1 MSRGRAAAGV
11 SLSAALAWLLAA
23 CAAPT
28 APAAPEPAAPADAVA
43 VAEAVAAPAPPAGAA
58 SAPAHPLQLAAEA
71 LLRKDAP
78 QFDRYY
84 ADYAI
89 GDLDRDGRDDIAVE
103 YGLGD
108 EGATRHVANRVRVL
122 MSREGGLQPL
132 PEDGGD
138 LFGYCAALRDII
150 DGVLRVD
157 ALEACMVPF
166 PKTVAHHRYRWS
178 EQGLRRLDEETPER
192 RVLSQLAEMATALR
206 EQRDEALVRHLR
218 THPPSAGPG
227 AAPTPA
233 EPGIDRSLFADAP
246 RRKDFAAA
254 VELLRKAGLQSLGSD
269 EWQASLRGRAA
280 SSNGVHRLQIDL
292 SPDPGVIESDDASYV
307 VDAEV
312 MLEWP
317 QRDGSHYH
325 ARFRL
330 IEGELYL
337 LDHNSDEV

>member
-1 MSRGRAAAGV
+1 
-11 SLSAALAWLLAA
+11 
-23 CAAPT
+23 
-28 APAAPEPAAPADAVA
+28 AAPEPQATASANAAAVA
-43 VAEAVAAPAPPAGAA
+43 GAVASPAPPAGE
-58 SAPAHPLQLAAEA
+58 APAHPLQLAAEA
-71 LLRKDAP
+71 VLRKDAP
-78 QFDRYY
+78 LFDRYY
-84 ADYAI
+84 VDYAI

-103 YGLGD
+103 YGLGE
-108 EGATRHVANRVRVL
+108 EGAMRHVANRVRVL

-132 PEDGGD
+132 PEDGGE
-138 LFGYCAALRDII
+138 LFGYCAALRDIV

-178 EQGLRRLDEETPER
+178 EQGLRRLDEETPEQ

-206 EQRDEALVRHLR
+206 EQRDEVLVRHLR
-218 THPPSAGPG
+218 THPRSNGPG
-227 AAPTPA
+227 AAPPPA
-233 EPGIDRSLFADAP
+233 DAGVERSLFGDTP

-254 VELLRKAGLQSLGSD
+254 VELLRKAELRSLGGD
-269 EWQASLRGRAA
+269 EWQASVRGRAA
-280 SSNGVHRLQIDL
+280 SSGGEYRLRIDL
-292 SPDPGVIESDDASYV
+292 SPDPGLIETDDASYV
-307 VDAEV
+307 VDAEA

-330 IEGELYL
+330 IEGDLYL